1 MDHQVRGTEMTPLGE
16 TRQILRGILP
26 VLPAPFDQ
34 TGQLLLEEVPVIAEW
49 AIQKGVHG
57 LTVNGVASEVFR
69 LDDRERVEIIR
80 AAVQASGGRVPV
92 VAGAGGLATRLAV
105 SAATD
110 AVEAGAD
117 ALLVPPPPVGTAST
131 VALANHYA
139 DIARAVSVPIILQ
152 DDPVHLGVGLT
163 TEVIIDLAGQF
174 DNIRYGKLE
183 ELPSISKIR
192 EVIERSHGGVSCLGG
207 SGGLYALEELA
218 AGAVGL
224 MTGFVFPEAL
234 VAIYEAWQSGER
246 DRARTCNLMISG
258 LTRLEALPKI
268 ALSVRKHLYV
278 RRGVM
283 SSGAVRSPGV
293 EADPWTLELA
303 YAELAAVE
311 AEWKEFGR

>member
-1 MDHQVRGTEMTPLGE
+1 MNAEPVLHGV
-16 TRQILRGILP
+16 LP
-26 VLPAPFDQ
+26 VLPTPFDK
-34 TGQLLLEEVPVIAEW
+34 TGQLLIEEIPAIAEW
-49 AIQKGVHG
+49 VIQKGAHG

-69 LDDRERVEIIR
+69 LSDRERVEIIR
-80 AAVQASGGRVPV
+80 AAVEASGGRVPV
-92 VAGAGGLATRLAV
+92 VAGAGSLATRLTIT
-105 SAATD
+105 AATD
-110 AVEAGAD
+110 AIEAGAD
-117 ALLVPPPPVGTAST
+117 ALLVPPPPVGTANAAT
-131 VALANHYA
+131 LANHYA
-139 DIARAVSVPIILQ
+139 DIASAIPVPIILQ

-163 TEVIIDLAGQF
+163 TEVIIQLAGQF
-174 DNIRYGKLE
+174 DNIRYSKLE
-183 ELPSISKIR
+183 ELPSMNKIR
-192 EVIERSHGGVSCLGG
+192 EVSERSRGGVSCLGG
-207 SGGLYALEELA
+207 SGGIYALEELA

-234 VAIYEAWQSGER
+234 VAIYEAWRTGESR
-246 DRARTCNLMISG
+246 RARRYNQIVSG

-311 AEWKEFGR
+311 AEWKELDR